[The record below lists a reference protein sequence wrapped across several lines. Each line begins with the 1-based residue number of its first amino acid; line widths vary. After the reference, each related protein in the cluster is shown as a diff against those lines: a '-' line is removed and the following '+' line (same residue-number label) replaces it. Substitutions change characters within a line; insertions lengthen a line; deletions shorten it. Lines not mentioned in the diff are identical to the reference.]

1 MAFDESAKLLLEA
14 LPAAVTVLNP
24 VVEPSESLRD
34 LEVEWLNTA
43 MSELV
48 GNRVV
53 PGLSLQQVYPTRNF
67 GNWLTGLIQLR
78 ATKAIDRQFWDLT
91 DSPVGGVFQV
101 DICWWDEVLL
111 LIATNMAPKEL
122 TMSDALGA
130 ANTLSRVKSSL
141 PMAYSARP
149 GEKWLTFPTDSFL
162 SAIGQ
167 ERESFR
173 KAQLHELMDTED
185 FTRLTA
191 WAAIPELE
199 RPHNFRFQARGNEGQ
214 RRWLE
219 LWSMYLGAKNPEPLD
234 GFSDNFIILSDVDEE
249 TLRADEE
256 TRITEALDQQLA
268 GFTSALNASS
278 DGFAIWQRGE
288 EPDDTR
294 AFRLVFMNNAGA
306 RRTTKPAEAL
316 VGLRLEEIAG
326 DEQAGELR
334 RVFTQ
339 ALDSGEAQF
348 ETIDLATADGW
359 SGAFENTVV
368 PVDGDR
374 VLATFRNVTETRLEH
389 DRLIWL
395 ADHDHLT
402 GVPNRRNLE
411 QQLATSLTRARKN
424 RTPAGFVF
432 IDIDDFKAV
441 NDSRGHDAGD
451 VLLQAFVT
459 RLQSTVGNRGL
470 VARLAGDEFAV
481 VLDSVSSKAELESI
495 LDHLMQE
502 VRKPFDVSAAAITVT
517 CSAGA
522 VLCSGDEAITDI
534 LRTTDKAMYR
544 AKHAG
549 KNCYRITPVSA
560 SKE

>member
-173 KAQLHELMDTED
+173 KAQLHDLMDTED
-185 FTRLTA
+185 FTKLTA

-199 RPHNFRFQARGNEGQ
+199 RPQNFRFQTSGKEGQ

-219 LWSMYLGAKNPEPLD
+219 LWAMKLSIENQAPLH
-234 GFSDNFIILSDVDEE
+234 GIADNFIILTDVDGK
-249 TLRADEE
+249 TRAEDEK
-256 TRITEALDQQLA
+256 RLIHGALDQQLA

-288 EPDDTR
+288 EPDGTR
-294 AFRLVFMNNAGA
+294 AFRLVFMNKAGA

-316 VGLRLEEIAG
+316 VGLRLEQIAG
-326 DEQAGELR
+326 EDQAGDLR
-334 RVFTQ
+334 RVLTQ
-339 ALDSGEAQF
+339 AIDSGEIQF

-359 SGAFENTVV
+359 SGSFENTVF
-368 PVDGDR
+368 PIDGDR
-374 VLATFRNVTETRLEH
+374 VLSTFRDVSEARLEH

-402 GVPNRRNLE
+402 GLPNRRNLE
-411 QQLATSLTRARKN
+411 QQMAASLTRAQKTS
-424 RTPAGFVF
+424 TPAGFVF

-459 RLQSTVGNRGL
+459 RLQSAVRDQGI

-481 VLDSVSSKAELESI
+481 VLDSVASSAELESI
-495 LDHLMQE
+495 LDHVMCE
-502 VRKPFDVSAAAITVT
+502 VRKPFDVSAEAITVT

-522 VLCSGDEAITDI
+522 VLCGGDEAITDI

-544 AKHAG
+544 AKHSG
-549 KNCYRITPVSA
+549 KNQFRIANTITS
-560 SKE
+560 